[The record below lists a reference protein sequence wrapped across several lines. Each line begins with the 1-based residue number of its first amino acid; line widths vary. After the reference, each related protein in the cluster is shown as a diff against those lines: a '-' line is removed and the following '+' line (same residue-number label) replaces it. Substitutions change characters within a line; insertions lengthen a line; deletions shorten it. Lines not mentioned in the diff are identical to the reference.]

1 MSVFKKVTAI
11 VSAVLA
17 TLLVTLFCVLFT
29 APGNQLLAYTANKL
43 VDGLTIEIKNGRF
56 LYNDAFNLQF
66 DQNGVSV
73 NAQQLKIDLFW
84 WQCDGICIDNLS
96 AKSIKLTL
104 PKSAEN
110 KDDTPTEALEKITL
124 PFNIA
129 LKNLAIDEFILN
141 HSSANVTLN
150 TLQLSAKAEGSD
162 VTIKRLTIP
171 RINVVLK
178 EQTAAQQAAANQQTT
193 TAIKKLPALPNID
206 FISPLNINVEQF
218 NITNVT
224 INQGEQHYSID
235 DIALQMSVEDATI
248 KVQSLSA
255 GYQQW
260 QLNTQLDATLEGAM
274 PINGNISLKGNE
286 HGATLDINGDLAK
299 LNIAL
304 DTTGLF
310 PLNLRATANLKQK
323 NYPFSVNGKIN
334 QWLINTQNNEL
345 KVKKINLSAQGNAN
359 DYQLSLTGNTQLDA
373 YPSVDLNA
381 QLKGTLTNATLET
394 LALKTNDSA
403 ANIQAQL
410 DWQQGIK
417 ADFTGVLSNLKAQY
431 LTDALTSD
439 VSGTFK
445 GVFNAQ
451 ADTWQLQMNN
461 TKLAGFLNN
470 VPLEFAANFKLDNQ
484 LKADIDSFYL
494 SSGAN
499 KLTLNGQVDDTW
511 QVDGDITLNSD
522 EQANLPFIA
531 NGKADLKVRGNRLT
545 PSVNLAVILE
555 RFIFNEININKLAIK
570 SQLDTAADWQTD
582 LSVNVASA
590 LVAGQ
595 QINNI
600 NIAASG
606 DKTDHQLS
614 ASIDAE
620 KGAVE
625 LELNGK
631 MKNAIWNGELSD
643 ITLSDKKLS
652 FNNTK
657 KISVMVNTQNGDF
670 DVSAHCW
677 QSAQSKLCI
686 DTLSQ
691 TKALGQFNAKLANL
705 SLAELKHLLP
715 DNIRTRG
722 DLTGDFAANWQSGAL
737 KTLRANVNSNGLN
750 AVLTSEED
758 RFKLPI
764 ETLSIRAF
772 SDSQVGKIEANLSSS
787 VLGKIATDINIDD
800 IQNTQTL
807 SGNVNIDKILLSDIQ
822 PFLDTLEQLKGAI
835 SGQVTLAGTLKD
847 PQLDGELNIAD
858 INLEGEQLPVAL
870 KDSNIHILFNKTTAT
885 IKGNLSDPQGGQ
897 VKLTGDVDWQGEQPA
912 VNVAVVGNEF
922 FVRAQQGVIFKV
934 SPDLKIGIADN
945 ALNLVGEVVVPYGRI
960 EIEELPEGA
969 VQVSDDEIIID
980 QKTQAAKKV
989 PFDYDIDLKVT
1000 VKNDVKV
1007 ESFGLK
1013 SKVTGDLALKMSQG
1027 TPIIATGELN
1037 LIEGTYLAFG
1047 QDLIIRTGQV
1057 GFSGA
1062 IDKPYL
1068 NIKAIRNP
1076 DNTADGVIAGV
1087 TLTGSVEQPTLKV
1100 FSEPAMDQ
1108 AQALAYL
1115 LNGQPLG
1122 EGDSSTDAMLTQ
1134 LLLSQGVSRSEGVVS
1149 KVGETFGLS
1158 DVSLSS
1164 KGSGEQTKVEISG
1177 YIAPSLQ
1184 VKYSVGVFDSLS
1196 EVAVRYQLLSKLYI
1210 EITSGLY
1217 QNVDILYKFDWD

>member
-11 VSAVLA
+11 ISAVLA
-17 TLLVTLFCVLFT
+17 SLLVTLFCVLFT
-29 APGNQLLAYTANKL
+29 APGNQLLAYAANKW

-56 LYNDAFNLQF
+56 LYNDAFNVRF
-66 DQNGVSV
+66 EQNGLGV

-84 WQCDGICIDNLS
+84 WQCNGLCIDNLS

-104 PKSAEN
+104 PQSAEN
-110 KDDTPTEALEKITL
+110 KNDTPTAALEKITL

-141 HSSANVTLN
+141 HSSANVALN

-162 VTIKRLTIP
+162 VTIKRLAIP
-171 RINVVLK
+171 RINVALK
-178 EQTAAQQAAANQQTT
+178 AQTADQKAAANQQTT
-193 TAIKKLPALPNID
+193 PAINELPALPDID
-206 FISPLNINVEQF
+206 FTSPLNINVEQLS
-218 NITNVT
+218 ITNVT

-235 DIALQMSVEDATI
+235 DIALQMSVENATI
-248 KVQSLSA
+248 NVQSLSA

-260 QLNTQLDATLEGAM
+260 QLNTQLDATLKGATAL
-274 PINGNISLKGNE
+274 NGNIRLQGNE
-286 HGATLDINGDLAK
+286 HGATLNINGDLAK
-299 LNIAL
+299 LNVTL

-310 PLNLRATANLKQK
+310 PLNLKATANLKQK

-345 KVKKINLSAQGNAN
+345 KVKNVNLNAQGNAN
-359 DYQLSLTGNTQLDA
+359 DYQLSLTGKTQLDT

-381 QLKGTLTNATLET
+381 QLKGTLTKATLET
-394 LALKTNDSA
+394 LALKANDSA
-403 ANIQAQL
+403 ANIQAHL

-417 ADFTGVLSNLKAQY
+417 ADFSGVLANLKAQY
-431 LTDALTSD
+431 LTDALSSD
-439 VSGTFK
+439 ISGTFK

-451 ADTWQLQMNN
+451 ADTWQLQMNK
-461 TKLAGFLNN
+461 TKLAGLLNN
-470 VPLEFAANFKLDNQ
+470 VPLAFAANFKLDNQ
-484 LKADIDSFYL
+484 LKADIDSVYL

-499 KLTLNGQVDDTW
+499 KLALNGRVDDTW

-522 EQANLPFIA
+522 EQASLPFIA

-545 PSVNLAVILE
+545 PSVDLAVMLE
-555 RFIFNEININKLAIK
+555 RFIFNDININKLAVK
-570 SQLDTAADWQTD
+570 SQLDMAADWQTD

-590 LVAGQ
+590 LIAGQ

-614 ASIDAE
+614 ASVDAE
-620 KGAVE
+620 KGAVA
-625 LELNGK
+625 LELTGK

-643 ITLSDKKLS
+643 ISLTDKKLR

-686 DTLSQ
+686 DTLLQ
-691 TKALGQFNAKLANL
+691 VKALGQFNAQLTNL
-705 SLAELKHLLP
+705 SLAELNHLLP

-722 DLTGDFAANWQSGAL
+722 ELTGDFAANWQSGAL
-737 KTLRANVNSNGLN
+737 KTLRANVNSSGLN
-750 AVLTSEED
+750 AILTSEEA

-764 ETLSIRAF
+764 ETLSISAF
-772 SDSQVGKIEANLSSS
+772 SDAQVGMIEANLASS
-787 VLGKIATDINIDD
+787 VLGKIATAINIDD

-807 SGNVNIDKILLSDIQ
+807 SGNVTIDNILLSDIQ
-822 PFLDTLEQLKGAI
+822 PFLDTLEQLKGTI
-835 SGQVTLAGTLKD
+835 SGQIALAGTLKD
-847 PQLDGELNIAD
+847 PQLNGELNITD
-858 INLEGEQLPVAL
+858 INLEGTRLPVAL
-870 KDSNIHILFNKTTAT
+870 KNSDINVLFNKTTAT
-885 IKGNLSDPQGGQ
+885 IKGDLNDPQGGQ
-897 VKLTGDVDWQGEQPA
+897 IKLVGDVDWQGEYPA
-912 VNVAVVGNEF
+912 FTIDMQGSEF
-922 FVRAQQGVIFKV
+922 FVRAQQGVDFKV
-934 SPDLKIGIADN
+934 SPALKMHFTDN
-945 ALNLVGEVVVPYGRI
+945 ALELTGNIVVPYGRI
-960 EIEELPEGA
+960 EIETLPAGA

-980 QKTQAAKKV
+980 ETVITAKKV
-989 PFDYDIDLKVT
+989 PFNYNVELKVI
-1000 VKNDVKV
+1000 VNNDVRV
-1007 ESFGLK
+1007 ASFGLG
-1013 SKVTGDLALKMSQG
+1013 SKVVGDMEIKLNSG
-1027 TPIIATGELN
+1027 SPIIAIGELN
-1037 LIEGTYLAFG
+1037 LVDGTYLAFG
-1047 QDLIIRTGQV
+1047 QDLIISTGQI

-1076 DNTADGVIAGV
+1076 NNTADGVIAGV
-1087 TLTGSVEQPTLKV
+1087 TLTGGVDQPSLNV

-1115 LNGQPLG
+1115 LNGQPLT

-1134 LLLSQGVSRSEGVVS
+1134 LLLSQGVSRSEGIVS
-1149 KVGETFGLS
+1149 KLGETFGLS

-1164 KGSGEQTKVEISG
+1164 KGSGDQTKVEISG
-1177 YIAPSLQ
+1177 YLAPSLQ

-1217 QNVDILYKFDWD
+1217 QNVDVLYKFNWD